1 MARYAHT
8 SDAKGRIFIP
18 AKLRDSL
25 GRSVYVTKSLDRGY
39 LAIYTE
45 EQFEHIR
52 EQLFNLP
59 GTDQVARRL
68 RRAIIGEAIHC
79 LMDSQGRISIS
90 EELWQEIGVTAGD
103 EVYVIDMGDGLELVS
118 KRFFEEQKRLEQA
131 ITEMDLS
138 QFDVKG
144 IF

>member
-18 AKLRDSL
+18 AKLRDGL

-45 EQFEHIR
+45 DQFDRIR
-52 EQLFNLP
+52 EQIFLLP
-59 GTDQVARRL
+59 GTDQTARKL

-79 LMDSQGRISIS
+79 SMDGQGRISIS
-90 EELWQEIGVTAGD
+90 DELWNEIGVKPGD
-103 EVYVIDMGDGLELVS
+103 DVYVIDMGDGLEIVS
-118 KRFFEEQKRLEQA
+118 RRFFEDQQRLEQP
-131 ITEMDLS
+131 ITEVDLS
-138 QFDVKG
+138 RYDVKG